1 MVGCDRLQLFVDYI
15 DIYRSIAGIMER
27 GTMVMI
33 NFPSSSKK
41 ISAALWASSSFTDVL
56 NNVVYD
62 FGCRCCR
69 LSRMQSAFDSYCI
82 ATEAFSETQSNAVAY
97 LVH

>member
-15 DIYRSIAGIMER
+15 YIFRSTAGIMER
-27 GTMVMI
+27 GAMVMI

-41 ISAALWASSSFTDVL
+41 ISSFTDVL
-56 NNVVYD
+56 NNVVYG

-82 ATEAFSETQSNAVAY
+82 ATEAFSETQCSAVAY